1 MFKQVQPAQH
11 GWLYSTSLAVSVSF
25 VPLILLLGSESIRA
39 HKCYYPPPSEAME
52 RATAVFKGEIVDI
65 HEVETEL
72 SGGLP
77 YRIEFRVNAVWKGSA
92 YETMFVH
99 TFRLSEAWG
108 YPFSMD
114 IGEYIVYAREE
125 PESLWVDLCSRV
137 SSASDWQ
144 EDLEFWGEGLKPEP
158 GSVAPA
164 QTVPVSPTWTALRE
178 VTPTPTSTPVST
190 PTPTMQN
197 GSEVTG
203 GGCNLLAR
211 ASHTDF
217 GALPLGLVAGIAW
230 LGVRRCRRR

>member
-1 MFKQVQPAQH
+1 MFKQVQTARH
-11 GWLYSTSLAVSVSF
+11 GWLYAASLAVSVSLLA
-25 VPLILLLGSESIRA
+25 LILLLGPESIHA
-39 HKCYYPPPSEAME
+39 HKCYSPQPSEAME
-52 RATAVFKGEIVDI
+52 RATAVFKGEIVAI
-65 HEVETEL
+65 HEIDTEL
-72 SGGLP
+72 SGGFP
-77 YRIEFRVNAVWKGSA
+77 YRIEFRVNAVWKGTA

-114 IGEYIVYAREE
+114 VGEYIVYASEE

-144 EDLEFWGEGLKPEP
+144 EDLEFLGEGLKPEP

-197 GSEVTG
+197 EFEATG
-203 GGCNLLAR
+203 RGCNLLAR
-211 ASHTDF
+211 SSYTDF
-217 GALPLGLVAGIAW
+217 GALPLGLVAGMAW
-230 LGVRRCRRR
+230 LGIRKRRRR